1 MTNNQTMTEWT
12 VLFTQC
18 FSDWLDLQDEK
29 TQDSILGVI
38 HLLKIAGPYLSRPY
52 ADTIKGSQYA
62 NMKELRI
69 QHQGKPLR
77 AFFAFDPL
85 RQAIVLC
92 AGDKSNDKQFY
103 DRMIRLADDEFTAYL
118 KHLE

>member
-1 MTNNQTMTEWT
+1 MSEIRRWT
-12 VLFTQC
+12 VVTTDTFDQW
-18 FSDWLDLQDEK
+18 FDVQDEY
-29 TQDSILGVI
+29 TQDTILAS
-38 HLLKIAGPYLSRPY
+38 LLRLECAGPQLSRPY
-52 ADTIKGSQYA
+52 ADTVKGSQYA

-69 QHQGKPLR
+69 QHQGKPIR

-103 DRMIRLADDEFTAYL
+103 ERMIRLADNEFTHYL
-118 KHLE
+118 ANLEK

>member
-1 MTNNQTMTEWT
+1 MTNPTEWKVILT
-12 VLFTQC
+12 DC
-18 FSDWLDLQDEK
+18 FSDWYAEQDLPTRK
-29 TQDSILGVI
+29 SIAAALMHLRLG
-38 HLLKIAGPYLSRPY
+38 GPQLGRPY
-52 ADTIKGSQYA
+52 ADTIKESQYV

-85 RQAIVLC
+85 RQAVVLC

-103 DRMIRLADDEFTAYL
+103 KRMIRLADDEFTAYL
-118 KHLE
+118 RKMEK

>member
-1 MTNNQTMTEWT
+1 MTNSTQSEWK
-12 VLFTQC
+12 VLFTER
-18 FSDWLDLQDEK
+18 FYTLYSHQDEK
-29 TQDSILGVI
+29 TQNSVLAAIQR
-38 HLLKIAGPYLSRPY
+38 LKLAGPRLARPY
-52 ADTIKGSQYA
+52 ADTVKDSQYA

-103 DRMIRLADDEFTAYL
+103 KQMIHLADSEFTDYL
-118 KHLE
+118 NTLE

>member
-1 MTNNQTMTEWT
+1 MTKITQWT
-12 VLFTQC
+12 VLFTDC
-18 FSDWLDLQDEK
+18 FHHWLLEQDEEA
-29 TQDSILGVI
+29 QDSILAA
-38 HLLKIAGPYLSRPY
+38 LQRLKIGGPQLSRPY
-52 ADTIKGSQYA
+52 ADTIQGSKYA

-92 AGDKSNDKQFY
+92 AGDKSNDKKFY
-103 DRMIRLADDEFTAYL
+103 ERMIRLADEEFTLYL
-118 KHLE
+118 DNMEK